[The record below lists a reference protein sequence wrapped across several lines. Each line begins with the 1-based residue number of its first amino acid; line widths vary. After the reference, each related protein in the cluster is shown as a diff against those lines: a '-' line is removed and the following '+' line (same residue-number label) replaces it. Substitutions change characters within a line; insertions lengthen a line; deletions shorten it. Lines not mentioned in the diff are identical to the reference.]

1 MMALDERSPHEEVWL
16 MLPWLANGR
25 LSPAEREL
33 AQEHVQRCSE
43 CQRELALQQL
53 MCDAFTEP
61 DRVTYAPGPSFRKLM
76 ARISNDSRTRDGEA
90 SLSVV
95 TKATLRDRQPTGR
108 PTAQTALFPR
118 LRRVSLW
125 RPPGLAW
132 AASFLLLFGITG
144 MMFTAYHWSA
154 SNFRTVT
161 DPKVVTPNVLHIAL
175 DRSLPIGDVEELL
188 RTGGARIVEGPGN
201 TGILG
206 VTPVGVVTGQ
216 TTETSANKQLRA
228 LSAHLRADPRVLWV
242 EPQPLAD
249 EGIPADL
256 RAPDAADQRAPD
268 AREH

>member
-1 MMALDERSPHEEVWL
+1 MMALDERGPHEEVWL
-16 MLPWLANGR
+16 LLPWLANGR

-76 ARISNDSRTRDGEA
+76 TRIGNDSKTRDGKA
-90 SLSVV
+90 SLVVV
-95 TKATLRDRQPTGR
+95 TKATLRNLQPTDR
-108 PTAQTALFPR
+108 PTGQTALFPR

-144 MMFTAYHWSA
+144 MTFTAYRWSA
-154 SNFRTVT
+154 SNFHTVT
-161 DPKVVTPNVLHIAL
+161 DPSVLTPNVLHIAL
-175 DRSLPIGDVEELL
+175 DRSLPIGEVEELL

-206 VTPVGVVTGQ
+206 VTPVGVVTG
-216 TTETSANKQLRA
+216 ETSASSADKQLRA
-228 LSAHLRADPRVLWV
+228 LSALLRTDPRVLWV
-242 EPQPLAD
+242 QPLAD
-249 EGIPADL
+249 EGTP
-256 RAPDAADQRAPD
+256 ADQRVPD
-268 AREH
+268 AQEH